1 MSTTLLPPPY
11 PPPTD
16 VAPPE
21 TGAEPTRSRG
31 PLQRL
36 WRGPDADPSW
46 ARPALLGLL
55 LLTAVLYLWG
65 LGASG
70 WGNSYYS
77 ATVQAG
83 TKSWKAFFFGSTDS
97 SNFITVDKAPASLWV
112 MGISARIFGVNSWS
126 ILAPQALEGVALV
139 GVLYATVKRWFS
151 PAAAL
156 VAGAVCALTPVA
168 ALMFRFNNPDALLT
182 LLLVLGAYAI
192 TRAVEDGRTRWLVLA
207 GVFVGFAFLAK
218 ELQAFLVLP
227 VFGLVY
233 LIAGPPKI
241 GKRIWQIITLGLT
254 TLAAAGWWVAIVS
267 LWPASSRPYIG
278 GSQNNS
284 FWSVLFG
291 YNGFGRLTGSESG
304 SVGGGAAPGGTG
316 MWGPTGWT
324 RLFNGQFGGQVSWLI
339 PAALILLAV
348 GLVFTATRPRTDR
361 TRAGLVLWGGWLL
374 MTGAAVS
381 LGQGIIHPYYTVALA
396 PAIGALI
403 GIGGALLWR
412 HRDQWYARVAL
423 ASSLAVSVIW
433 AWQLLDRT
441 PTWMPALRGF
451 VVVVG
456 IGLAVALVVPY
467 RSARAAL
474 AVLAAAVV
482 IALAAPAAYTLSTA
496 STPHVGAIPS
506 AGPTIAGGAFGGG
519 LGGPP
524 GAAGGIRPRI
534 GNGTGTPP
542 NLGTGGGP
550 GGGAGG
556 GQFPG
561 GTAGGTRPGIGNGAG
576 GGGAG
581 AGQFPGGTGGGPGG
595 IGGLLNGTAVGS
607 KLTSMLKNGSKGY
620 RWVAASVGANN
631 AASYQLA
638 SGKAIMAIGGFN
650 GTDPTPTLPQFKAYV
665 AKGEIHYFIG
675 GGGFGGGFGGGGAAG
690 GPAGGQGANG
700 TSSSIATWV
709 AANFKARTVNGVTI
723 YDLTTTPSASNAT

>member
-1 MSTTLLPPPY
+1 MSTTLLPPTS
-11 PPPTD
+11 PPPID
-16 VAPPE
+16 LGPPE
-21 TGAEPTRSRG
+21 IVALPATSRR

-36 WRGPDADPSW
+36 WRGPDDDPPW
-46 ARPALLGLL
+46 ARPALLSLL
-55 LLTAVLYLWG
+55 LITAVLYLWG

-77 ATVQAG
+77 AAVQAG

-97 SNFITVDKAPASLWV
+97 SNFITVDKAPASMWV

-227 VFGLVY
+227 AFGIVY

-241 GKRIWQIITLGLT
+241 GKRIWQIVVLGLT

-284 FWSVLFG
+284 FWNVLFG
-291 YNGFGRLTGSESG
+291 YNGFGRLTGAESG
-304 SVGGGAAPGGTG
+304 SVGGGPAGGTG

-324 RLFNGQFGGQVSWLI
+324 RLFNAQFGGQVSWLI
-339 PAALILLAV
+339 PAALLLLVV
-348 GLVFTATRPRTDR
+348 GLVLTAKRPRTDR

-374 MTGAAVS
+374 VTGAAIS
-381 LGQGIIHPYYTVALA
+381 LGKGIIHPYYTVALA

-433 AWQLLDRT
+433 ASRLLDRT
-441 PTWMPALRGF
+441 PTWMPGLRVF
-451 VVVVG
+451 VLVVG
-456 IGLAVALVVPY
+456 IGLAIALVVPF
-467 RSARAAL
+467 RSARAGLAL
-474 AVLAAAVV
+474 LAAAVV

-496 STPHVGAIPS
+496 STAHAGAIPS
-506 AGPTIAGGAFGGG
+506 AGPTAAGGAFGGG
-519 LGGPP
+519 PGGPP
-524 GAAGGIRPRI
+524 GLAGGNAPGV
-534 GNGTGTPP
+534 GNGAAP
-542 NLGTGGGP
+542 NFGPNGIPGGGGP
-550 GGGAGG
+550 GG

-561 GTAGGTRPGIGNGAG
+561 GAGAPQGGSPGGVQGGAG
-576 GGGAG
+576 GAQGGLGGAQG
-581 AGQFPGGTGGGPGG
+581 RTGGAQGGP
-595 IGGLLNGTAVGS
+595 GGLLNGPSVGS
-607 KLTSMLKNGSKGY
+607 KLAKMLETGSNGY

-650 GTDPTPTLPQFKAYV
+650 GTDPTPTLAQFKAYV

-675 GGGFGGGFGGGGAAG
+675 GGGFGGGGFGGGG

-700 TSSSIATWV
+700 TSSSITTWV
-709 AANFKARTVNGVTI
+709 AANFESRTVNGVTI
-723 YDLTTTPSASNAT
+723 YDLTTTTSTPNAT

>member
-1 MSTTLLPPPY
+1 MSTTVLPPPY

-21 TGAEPTRSRG
+21 TGVEPTRSRG
-31 PLQRL
+31 PLPRL

-55 LLTAVLYLWG
+55 ALTAVLYLWG

-77 ATVQAG
+77 AAVQAG

-227 VFGLVY
+227 AFGIVY
-233 LIAGPPKI
+233 LVAGPPKI
-241 GKRIWQIITLGLT
+241 GKRIWQIIALGIT

-284 FWSVLFG
+284 FWNVLFG

-324 RLFNGQFGGQVSWLI
+324 RLFNAQFGGQVSWLI
-339 PAALILLAV
+339 PAALILLVV
-348 GLVFTATRPRTDR
+348 GLAFTATRPRTDR

-374 MTGAAVS
+374 VTGAAIS
-381 LGQGIIHPYYTVALA
+381 LGKGIIHPYYTVALA

-412 HRDQWYARVAL
+412 HRDEWYARVAL

-433 AWQLLDRT
+433 ASQLLDRA
-441 PTWMPALRGF
+441 PNWIPGLRIL
-451 VVVVG
+451 VLVAG
-456 IGLAVALVVPY
+456 IGVAIALIVPY
-467 RSARAAL
+467 RSARAGL

-496 STPHVGAIPS
+496 STPHGGAIPS
-506 AGPTIAGGAFGGG
+506 AGPTTAGGAFGGG
-519 LGGPP
+519 PGGPP
-524 GAAGGIRPRI
+524 GLAGGAGPGI
-534 GNGTGTPP
+534 GNGTRPG
-542 NLGTGGGP
+542 LGAGGGP
-550 GGGAGG
+550 GGGGPGGQFPGGQFPGGQFPGGQFPGGQFPG

-561 GTAGGTRPGIGNGAG
+561 GTAGGTQGRA
-576 GGGAG
+576 
-581 AGQFPGGTGGGPGG
+581 GGGPGG
-595 IGGLLNGTAVGS
+595 VGGLLNGTKVGS
-607 KLTSMLKNGSKGY
+607 KLTKMLETGSKGY

-650 GTDPTPTLPQFKAYV
+650 GTDPTPTLAQFKAYV

-675 GGGFGGGFGGGGAAG
+675 GGGFGGG
-690 GPAGGQGANG
+690 GPTGGQGANG
-700 TSSSIATWV
+700 TSSSIASWV
-709 AANFKARTVNGVTI
+709 AANFRSQTVNGVTI
-723 YDLTTTPSASNAT
+723 YDLTTTTSASNAT

>member
-21 TGAEPTRSRG
+21 TGVEPTRSRG
-31 PLQRL
+31 PLERL

-55 LLTAVLYLWG
+55 VLTAALYLWG

-77 ATVQAG
+77 AAVQAG

-192 TRAVEDGRTRWLVLA
+192 TRAVEDGRTRWLVFA

-227 VFGLVY
+227 AFGIVY
-233 LIAGPPKI
+233 LVAGPPKI
-241 GKRIWQIITLGLT
+241 GKRIWQLIVLGLT

-284 FWSVLFG
+284 FWNVLFG

-304 SVGGGAAPGGTG
+304 SVGGGPAGGTG

-324 RLFNGQFGGQVSWLI
+324 RLFNTQFGGQVSWLI
-339 PAALILLAV
+339 PAALILLVV
-348 GLVFTATRPRTDR
+348 GLLFTATRPRTDR

-374 MTGAAVS
+374 VTGAAIS
-381 LGQGIIHPYYTVALA
+381 LGKGIIHPYYTVALA

-433 AWQLLDRT
+433 ASQLLDRT
-441 PTWMPALRGF
+441 PTWMPALRGLAL
-451 VVVVG
+451 VVG
-456 IGLAVALVVPY
+456 LGLAVALVVPF
-467 RSARAAL
+467 RSARVGL

-506 AGPTIAGGAFGGG
+506 AGPTVAGAAFGGG
-519 LGGPP
+519 PGGPP
-524 GAAGGIRPRI
+524 GAAGGTRPGIGQFPGGAAGGTRPGI

-542 NLGTGGGP
+542 NLGAGGGP
-550 GGGAGG
+550 
-556 GQFPG
+556 
-561 GTAGGTRPGIGNGAG
+561 G

-581 AGQFPGGTGGGPGG
+581 AGQFPGGTAGGPGG
-595 IGGLLNGTAVGS
+595 IGGLLNGTTVGS
-607 KLTSMLKNGSKGY
+607 KLTSMLKTGSKGY

-650 GTDPTPTLPQFKAYV
+650 GTDPTPTLAQFKAYV

-675 GGGFGGGFGGGGAAG
+675 GGGFGGGFGGGGGGG

-700 TSSSIATWV
+700 TSSSIASWV
-709 AANFKARTVNGVTI
+709 AANFRSQTVNGVTI
-723 YDLTTTPSASNAT
+723 YDLTTTTSASNAT